1 MITLTDT
8 AKEAIQAL
16 TADGPA
22 ESGVRLSTEPTSLDG
37 DGGAVSLALAAAPQA
52 GDEVID
58 EDGAR
63 LFVEPAAA
71 SILGDHL
78 LDAQVDYDAQEVNF
92 FVR

>member
-1 MITLTDT
+1 MITLTEV

-22 ESGVRLSTEPTSLDG
+22 EAGVRLSTTPTSPDG
-37 DGGAVSLALAAAPQA
+37 DAVPVSLAMAEAPEA

-58 EDGAR
+58 DDGAR
-63 LFVEPAAA
+63 VFVEPAAA

-78 LDAQVDYDAQEVNF
+78 LDAQVDYEAQEVNF